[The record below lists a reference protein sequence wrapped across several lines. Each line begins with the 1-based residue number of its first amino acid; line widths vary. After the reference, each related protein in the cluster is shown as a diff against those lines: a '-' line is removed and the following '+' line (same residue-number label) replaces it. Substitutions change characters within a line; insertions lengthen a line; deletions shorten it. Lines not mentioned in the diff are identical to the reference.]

1 VSREI
6 VGVIGDV
13 RHAGL
18 ASTPR
23 AEVYVPLGADP
34 WSFVTLVIGSTGDAD
49 RWRGAVG
56 AQVARLDASLPPGPV
71 HPMTQLIGEWLAPL
85 RFQMFLVSL
94 FGGLALVLAGVG
106 IYGVIG
112 FLVGS
117 RTNEIGV
124 RMALGADGADVFRL
138 FVRQGLMLAGV
149 GVVLGLAGAGVL
161 VRFVR
166 SLLFQVPPYD
176 PVTFVGISILIL
188 AVAGIASYV
197 PARRAMA
204 VDAVSA
210 LRAE

>member
-1 VSREI
+1 
-6 VGVIGDV
+6 
-13 RHAGL
+13 
-18 ASTPR
+18 
-23 AEVYVPLGADP
+23 
-34 WSFVTLVIGSTGDAD
+34 
-49 RWRGAVG
+49 
-56 AQVARLDASLPPGPV
+56 
-71 HPMTQLIGEWLAPL
+71 MTQLIGEWLAPL

-106 IYGVIG
+106 IYGVIA

-124 RMALGADGADVFRL
+124 RMALGADGSEVFRL

-166 SLLFQVPPYD
+166 SVLFQVPPYD
-176 PVTFVGISILIL
+176 PVTFVGISVLIL
-188 AVAGIASYV
+188 AVAGVASYV
-197 PARRAMA
+197 PARRATR
-204 VDAVSA
+204 VDAVHA